1 MNIELLKSQLKTLG
15 ITYRKDVKDS
25 TKFRYDNQSMTVDD
39 LSKRICQRLKYEYG
53 ESYKDLAAPE
63 MEKDVAEYIISQYK
77 NGVKQRANN
86 QLAKSADLSLKNR
99 MTVIQG
105 IEPTNIL
112 NDEDKRLWNSF
123 YYCEEDGAYYIHT
136 NGKFQYACAELPTD
150 TKEILYFIQQNS
162 KYFNQDLYKNFT
174 TAVAEASELSILLH
188 NTLKVQD
195 PTVTLMMPGFSEL
208 TALVDEEHRQNP
220 QLLTEDYF
228 MGLIIKNLFDN
239 KTPASIWRG
248 YAQLQTK
255 NQEVYDPDTEKKMMV
270 WNGFYAKTPNNVALT
285 VSRYIENMLSNYAE
299 ELRANIAH
307 LKKKPIFISMTP
319 DQNALNVYD
328 PDWVKTVSS
337 VKKSIEST
345 TLWTY
350 LSTLSESQRQY
361 VCAWCYNTIMP
372 VKIEPINLILWDKG
386 GTGKTSLLCCI
397 MNQFTKRL
405 YDNEYYSIKGEDF
418 AKPTSRYDKM
428 TNRDIA
434 DSIFCLIDDI
444 DTSILEGFANVTG
457 SDKNTITIKKLYSNE
472 YTKPNNTKF
481 ILATN
486 NALSIKRKEAF
497 QRRVAI
503 IHTYAHNTWKKTL
516 SADEFEAMFNE
527 DAVSILLYWK
537 ECYEAI
543 INKYG
548 SLVAAA
554 NTIEDIAPELENATD
569 VEENLQEVIQIFMD
583 EIQMNTNDTSVE
595 ITNAEWK
602 DKVESII
609 SSHSYMKNVTVA
621 QVRNRLKQMP
631 NVKINHPIRANGNVV
646 KGLRITFDR
655 NTPSEQ
661 VDIEDFI

>member
-15 ITYRKDVKDS
+15 ITYRKDAKDT
-25 TKFRYDNQSMTVDD
+25 TKFRYDNQSMTVED

-53 ESYKDLAAPE
+53 ESYKDLTAPE
-63 MEKDVAEYIISQYK
+63 MEKEVSEYIISQYK

-99 MTVIQG
+99 MTAIQG

-112 NDEDKRLWNSF
+112 NDEDRRLWNSF

-136 NGKFQYACAELPTD
+136 NGKFMYACAELPTE
-150 TKEILYFIQQNS
+150 TKEIRYFIQQHS

-174 TAVAEASELSILLH
+174 TAVADASELSILLH

-208 TALVDEEHRQNP
+208 SALVDEEHKHNP

-270 WNGFYAKTPNNVALT
+270 WNGFYARTPNNVALT

-328 PDWVKTVSS
+328 PDWVKTVSN
-337 VKKSIEST
+337 VKKPIENT

-350 LSTLSESQRQY
+350 ISTLSESQRQY

-372 VKIEPINLILWDKG
+372 VKAEPINLILWDKG
-386 GTGKTSLLCCI
+386 GTGKTSLLCNI
-397 MNQFTKRL
+397 MNHFTKRL
-405 YDNEYYSIKGEDF
+405 YANDYYYIKGRDF
-418 AKPTSRYDKM
+418 DKITSRFDKT

-444 DTSILEGFANVTG
+444 DTSILEGFADVTG
-457 SDKNTITIKKLYSNE
+457 SSNNTITCKKLYSNE
-472 YTKPNNTKF
+472 YQKPNNTKY

-503 IHTYAHNTWKKTL
+503 VHTYAHNTWKKTL
-516 SADEFEAMFNE
+516 SAAEFEAMFNE
-527 DAVSILLYWK
+527 DAVSILLFWK
-537 ECYEAI
+537 QCYEEI

-554 NTIEDIAPELENATD
+554 NTIEDIAPELENTTD
-569 VEENLQEVIQIFMD
+569 AQENQLEVIQIFMD
-583 EIQMNTNDTSVE
+583 EIQMNSDDTTVF
-595 ITNAEWK
+595 IRNCEWK
-602 DKVESII
+602 DKIANII
-609 SSHSYMKNVTVA
+609 SSHSYMKNIDVT
-621 QVRNRLKQMP
+621 QVRNRLRQMQ
-631 NVKINHPIRANGNVV
+631 NVNLTAQHRFDGIHNERCMSV
-646 KGLRITFDR
+646 TFDEKQ
-655 NTPSEQ
+655 TPT
-661 VDIEDFI
+661 EDFI